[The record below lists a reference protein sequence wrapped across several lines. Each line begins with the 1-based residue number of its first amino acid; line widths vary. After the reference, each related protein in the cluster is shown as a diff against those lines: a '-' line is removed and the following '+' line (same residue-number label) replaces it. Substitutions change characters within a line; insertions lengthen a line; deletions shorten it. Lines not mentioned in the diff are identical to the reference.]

1 MKNVQVRAQAKLKA
15 DVGKKEKVLVEKLTL
30 ALNSKC
36 RVTTVRRS
44 LSSDSSSTKSRRKRN
59 DKKSSRRSR
68 SRSRDRSRD
77 RYSRSRRSRSS
88 SSSIYK
94 SSKSRSYRS
103 SSRDRHS
110 ERYRRS
116 RTRSR
121 DRYRSRRS
129 RSKSYIREYVNKPR
143 RRSTSSSS
151 SSSGDIIKRESSK
164 QVPRK
169 KKEEN
174 SSKDS
179 VVKGT
184 KSEKAN
190 SPDCVV
196 IDSEVLEEINEN
208 SFTPKQFTS
217 NKSKKVPEN
226 IVIDLKKN
234 TIKVPEVEQ
243 LEPDSIFHHNLFLSE
258 EARMEKWVREL
269 YSFRQKALQQGMKN
283 DR

>member
-179 VVKGT
+179 VVK
-184 KSEKAN
+184 
-190 SPDCVV
+190 
-196 IDSEVLEEINEN
+196 VLEEINEN